1 MSRNAERLDDLLKDH
16 SVEDLRRVFDLLQE
30 NHEGEVRPFTEEQIS
45 RMDQV
50 LPPKK
55 MKFGQEAVGE
65 VVHRLRKTKS
75 SMSRL
80 GRTQV
85 SKFILSLSRDE
96 IVEVVDLLLPFMAA
110 RSGKFVDTLTVD
122 QRIATVDTLFP
133 EVLRNAREQNRVADL
148 LLGLYSVG
156 RIGESLEVLG
166 GDAR

>member
-1 MSRNAERLDDLLKDH
+1 MSRNAERLAGLLKNH

-30 NHEGEVRPFTEEQIS
+30 NHEGEVRPFTEGQIS
-45 RMDQV
+45 RMDDV
-50 LPPKK
+50 LPPRK
-55 MKFGQEAVGE
+55 MQFREESVKAV
-65 VVHRLRKTKS
+65 VQKLRKTRS

-80 GRTQV
+80 GRTQI
-85 SKFILSLSRDE
+85 SKFILSLNREE
-96 IVEVVDLLLPFMAA
+96 IVEVVDLLLPFLAA

-133 EVLRNAREQNRVADL
+133 EILRNAHEQDRAADL

-166 GDAR
+166 GEGK

>member
-1 MSRNAERLDDLLKDH
+1 MSRNAERLADLLKNH

-45 RMDQV
+45 RMDEV
-50 LPPKK
+50 LPARK
-55 MKFGQEAVGE
+55 MQFGEETVKA
-65 VVHRLRKTKS
+65 VVHKLRKTRS

-85 SKFILSLSRDE
+85 SKFILSLNREE
-96 IVEVVDLLLPFMAA
+96 IVEVVDLLLPVLAA

-133 EVLRNAREQNRVADL
+133 EILRNAREQNRAADL

-166 GDAR
+166 GDGK